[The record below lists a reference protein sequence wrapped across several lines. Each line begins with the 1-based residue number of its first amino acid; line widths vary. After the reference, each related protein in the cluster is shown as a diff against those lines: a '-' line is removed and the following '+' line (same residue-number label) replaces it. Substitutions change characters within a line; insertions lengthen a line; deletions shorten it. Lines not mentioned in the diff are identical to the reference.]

1 MRRLTRILRLLFRKR
16 HIEAELDEIRC
27 SLNLVVDCHSA
38 AGVKR
43 INALVAA
50 VFGAFGLVLAAV
62 GVYSVIAYSVS
73 QRTQELGVRMA
84 VGARPSD
91 LRALV
96 LREGLV
102 WAASGIVLGFEMA
115 TDRAGSLSRDA
126 AVRRKAVRPAGAR
139 GRGAVA
145 DRCCRGGVLAAG
157 IPCRP
162 RICPRCAENRVAL
175 AVHVIVEERVEPR
188 LVFGRETRREL
199 AHLVLRHRLERLDR
213 GDVGVDELRLRHPD
227 HYR

>member
-1 MRRLTRILRLLFRKR
+1 MRRLTRILRLLFTKR
-16 HIEAELDEIRC
+16 HIEAEL
-27 SLNLVVDCHSA
+27 A

-102 WAASGIVLGFEMA
+102 WAASGIFLGFAMA
-115 TDRAGSLSRDA
+115 TVLVRYLETLLFGVKPFDPLVHAGVALLLTAA
-126 AVRRKAVRPAGAR
+126 AVAASWRPASRAAR
-139 GRGAVA
+139 GS
-145 DRCCRGGVLAAG
+145 VLDAL
-157 IPCRP
+157 
-162 RICPRCAENRVAL
+162 RIE
-175 AVHVIVEERVEPR
+175 
-188 LVFGRETRREL
+188 
-199 AHLVLRHRLERLDR
+199 
-213 GDVGVDELRLRHPD
+213 
-227 HYR
+227 

>member
-1 MRRLTRILRLLFRKR
+1 MRRLTRILRLLFTKR

-102 WAASGIVLGFEMA
+102 WAASGIVLGFAMA
-115 TDRAGSLSRDA
+115 TVLVRYLETLLFGVKPFDPLVHAGVALLLTAA
-126 AVRRKAVRPAGAR
+126 AVAASWRPASRAAR
-139 GRGAVA
+139 GS
-145 DRCCRGGVLAAG
+145 VLDAL
-157 IPCRP
+157 
-162 RICPRCAENRVAL
+162 RIE
-175 AVHVIVEERVEPR
+175 
-188 LVFGRETRREL
+188 
-199 AHLVLRHRLERLDR
+199 
-213 GDVGVDELRLRHPD
+213 
-227 HYR
+227 